1 MGEISLMSRRTEA
14 GRGPGRR
21 QLLAG
26 VGALAGLA
34 GLAAVA
40 AAPARAATVNLLE
53 TGSSLLY
60 PLFNLWVPAY
70 TKANPGV
77 RITTQSTGSGTGIS
91 EAISGV
97 AQIGASDAY
106 LSNAL
111 MKMHKGM
118 LNIPL
123 AISSQMVNYNLPGL
137 NAEHLKLSGPVLA
150 GIYGGKITK
159 WNDPAIEKLNPGVKL
174 PDHAIITMHR
184 TDGSGDTFIFTQ
196 FLTFSAPAWKDVG
209 YGTTVSWPAAPGAI
223 GAVGNPGM
231 VNAIKTNP
239 YSIAYIGVSF
249 KNAIDEN
256 KLGEALLENRAGKF
270 VLPTVKNV
278 QAAAAAKV
286 AETPKD
292 ERISLIFAPGDDSY
306 PIINYEYAIV
316 KAQQPNAT
324 VAAELRKFFT
334 WAISPDG
341 GNAPHFM
348 KAVSFVPLPESVV
361 KLSAAQIAEIK

>member
-1 MGEISLMSRRTEA
+1 MSRRTEA

-21 QLLAG
+21 SLLACAAAL
-26 VGALAGLA
+26 VGLVG
-34 GLAAVA
+34 VA
-40 AAPARAATVNLLE
+40 AAPAQAATANLLE

-60 PLFNLWVPAY
+60 PLFNLWVPGY

-106 LSNAL
+106 LSDAL
-111 MKMHKGM
+111 MKMHPGM

-123 AISSQMVNYNLPGL
+123 AISSQMINYNLPGL
-137 NAEHLKLSGPVLA
+137 NGRHLKFSGPVLA
-150 GIYGGKITK
+150 GIYSGKITK

-174 PDHAIITMHR
+174 PNHAIITVHR
-184 TDGSGDTFIFTQ
+184 TDGSGDTFIFSQ
-196 FLTFSAPAWKDVG
+196 YLSFSTPAWQNSTG

-223 GAVGNPGM
+223 GAEGNPGM

-249 KNAIDEN
+249 KQAIIEN
-256 KLGEALLENRAGKF
+256 KLGEALLENKAGKF
-270 VLPTVKNV
+270 VPLTVANV
-278 QAAAAAKV
+278 QAAANAKS
-286 AETPKD
+286 ASTPKD
-292 ERISLIFAPGDDSY
+292 ERISLVFAPGANSY

-316 KAQQPNAT
+316 KNQQASAAT
-324 VAAELRKFFT
+324 AAAIRKFFT
-334 WAISPDG
+334 WAISPKG

-348 KAVSFVPLPESVV
+348 AAVSFVPLPASVV